1 MPRLNH
7 IEYHFIEEPKGHT
20 RPLYQQ
26 VHGNALVEVTHTNLT
41 ALYQSP
47 PPADGAYTIEAN
59 LRLSVFTADCL
70 PVLFFTDDITGP
82 IAAIHCG
89 WRGANQAIVT
99 HLEDL
104 WDNYPGQIHAIL
116 GPCLESC
123 CFEVKEDLMT
133 AFKEK
138 GNLIAPYL
146 SSRDNKTFFSLSSF
160 VIKEQL
166 KFIKPEYI
174 HTADLRCTFCSSP
187 QLPSYRRNK
196 TTDPRISGSI
206 SK

>member
-1 MPRLNH
+1 
-7 IEYHFIEEPKGHT
+7 
-20 RPLYQQ
+20 
-26 VHGNALVEVTHTNLT
+26 
-41 ALYQSP
+41 
-47 PPADGAYTIEAN
+47 
-59 LRLSVFTADCL
+59 
-70 PVLFFTDDITGP
+70 
-82 IAAIHCG
+82 
-89 WRGANQAIVT
+89 
-99 HLEDL
+99 
-104 WDNYPGQIHAIL
+104 
-116 GPCLESC
+116 
-123 CFEVKEDLMT
+123 MT

-196 TTDPRISGSI
+196 TTDPRIRGWI